1 MPPRYELGVPVNLVR
16 FSVGLED
23 INDIIN
29 DLDQALRTAV
39 WKNKQTIQHT
49 ILQPT
54 TLITLL
60 YLGFTLIFVSQHFHH
75 FIKDI
80 LKFIR
85 NFHFLKKL

>member
-39 WKNKQTIQHT
+39 
-49 ILQPT
+49 
-54 TLITLL
+54 
-60 YLGFTLIFVSQHFHH
+60 
-75 FIKDI
+75 
-80 LKFIR
+80 
-85 NFHFLKKL
+85 